1 MPFSSSLA
9 VSEPPNSVNSKRLNI
24 HFPISLWQILKH
36 LQKTT
41 FFMSLKTW
49 LVFNIV
55 RIKCRKLIYYM
66 LSLVVY
72 PWVKIQFHLDYEL
85 LEGRPYLAVY
95 FNGRDMFHSVMAFW
109 TLPRLTLCQRSRYQ
123 MKQSWPLLLR
133 ASQSL
138 VLLYLGKLSSL
149 TLMEAPE
156 RARGTAR
163 PKRVA
168 KVADQ
173 AIGAVTLQSL
183 RQCKSHTNY
192 SHSLFGLQSWRPFHL
207 SYPVLNA

>member
-72 PWVKIQFHLDYEL
+72 PWMKIQFYLDYEL

-109 TLPRLTLCQRSRYQ
+109 TLPRLTLSEEQISNEAVLASAL
-123 MKQSWPLLLR
+123 KGFTESGPSLSWKV
-133 ASQSL
+133 
-138 VLLYLGKLSSL
+138 VLFDLDGSS
-149 TLMEAPE
+149 
-156 RARGTAR
+156 
-163 PKRVA
+163 
-168 KVADQ
+168 
-173 AIGAVTLQSL
+173 
-183 RQCKSHTNY
+183 
-192 SHSLFGLQSWRPFHL
+192 
-207 SYPVLNA
+207 